1 MANKLFTG
9 SNYAVNSY
17 QQDIHAE
24 IFRIVL
30 VGGYQVGKSWLL
42 YTFSNREDSKNPG
55 VSTIGVEYQ
64 HINVLLGDSLV
75 HLLIWDT
82 SGQEQ
87 FQDYVVC
94 YYRSASG
101 FILVF
106 DVTNE
111 DSFLSLHKTFKLIKD
126 HCYNEF
132 AETILVGTKC
142 DLEEEREVSE
152 ERAQIVADELGL
164 RYLEVS
170 SVSRQNVDLVF
181 NITAHNVIE
190 TNERIFKRRNFFL
203 IKAE

>member
-1 MANKLFTG
+1 MATKLFTG
-9 SNYAVNSY
+9 NNYAVNNY
-17 QQDIHAE
+17 QQDIYAK
-24 IFRIVL
+24 IYRIVL

-42 YTFSNREDSKNPG
+42 YTFSNREDSKHPG
-55 VSTIGVEYQ
+55 VSTIGVEFQYV
-64 HINVLLGDSLV
+64 NVVLSNNLV

-101 FILVF
+101 FILAF

-111 DSFLSLHKTFKLIKD
+111 DSFLSLHKTFKSIKE
-126 HCYNEF
+126 HCYSEF

-142 DLEEEREVSE
+142 DLEEEREVSQ

-190 TNERIFKRRNFFL
+190 TNERILKKHNFL
-203 IKAE
+203 